1 MLQIAKDIEAGKTET
16 LLEAPKKPVR
26 RRLDE
31 TMAARKPVL
40 VWPD

>member
-1 MLQIAKDIEAGKTET
+1 MKDIALQAAENPES
-16 LLEAPKKPVR
+16 LHQAPVLVGM

-40 VWPD
+40 RWT